1 MEKSLI
7 QGRRLHDF
15 PASPFSSAEALPH
28 NIGKSHGKEK
38 SGIQYRQKP
47 RKRINRMVSLRT
59 ESLCGESAASQSNI
73 STFLST
79 FSAHASTCPIRL
91 VKLRGIV
98 DFQRPKRQY
107 PECPRPLS
115 TV

>member
-15 PASPFSSAEALPH
+15 PAS
-28 NIGKSHGKEK
+28 
-38 SGIQYRQKP
+38 
-47 RKRINRMVSLRT
+47 
-59 ESLCGESAASQSNI
+59 QSNI
-73 STFLST
+73 STLWST

-91 VKLRGIV
+91 IKLRGTV

-107 PECPRPLS
+107 PERPRPVFIVYFYQS
-115 TV
+115 DYG